1 NEPTQLEVQNDEEV
15 EDICSLLPHLSPKPP
30 PRRSIR
36 ATSSHS
42 TAEAAEPPANDA
54 LLSSYFL
61 EVENQKLKFGRQK
74 KYVVNWKSVESFA
87 GHSHDHTRDGTRDCL
102 GDVKTPMEYF
112 LEYIP
117 DSMFEQAAFHTNL
130 YANRKGITRFSSTD
144 SAEIAKLIALHIL
157 MGTLK
162 FPRIR
167 MYWDKTF
174 KVNVFTENMPR
185 NLFFQLRTH
194 LHIVDS
200 EKIDPGIDPG
210 GL

>member
-1 NEPTQLEVQNDEEV
+1 M
-15 EDICSLLPHLSPKPP
+15 
-30 PRRSIR
+30 
-36 ATSSHS
+36 
-42 TAEAAEPPANDA
+42 
-54 LLSSYFL
+54 
-61 EVENQKLKFGRQK
+61 ENQKLKFGRQK

-87 GHSHDHTRDGTRDCL
+87 GHSHDHTRDGNRGCL

-130 YANRKGITRFSSTD
+130 YANRKGTTRFSSTD
-144 SAEIAKLIALHIL
+144 SAEIGKLIALHIL

-174 KVNVFTENMPR
+174 KVNVFTENVSHNR
-185 NLFFQLRTH
+185 FFQLRTH